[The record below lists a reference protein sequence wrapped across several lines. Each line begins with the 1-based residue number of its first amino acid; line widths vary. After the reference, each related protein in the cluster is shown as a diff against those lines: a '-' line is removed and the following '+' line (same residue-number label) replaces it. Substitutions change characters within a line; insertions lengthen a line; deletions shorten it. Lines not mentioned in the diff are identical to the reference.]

1 MKSKLILGI
10 AVIAASLII
19 GSQNIYANQAQNITN
34 DIRGAVGTAEDKVED
49 AAKDAAGTVKEGL
62 NTAGEAASN
71 MVNDVQGGMK
81 NDDWNNDGVVDNNN
95 DRDNNYT
102 ARRTNANT
110 NGVFTW
116 AGWTWA
122 ILAVVALAIIGLVW
136 YYMKQDRNVNNK

>member
-34 DIRGAVGTAEDKVED
+34 DIRGAVGTAEQTMED
-49 AAKDAAGTVKEGL
+49 AAKGATRTVREGL
-62 NTAGEAASN
+62 NTAGEATSN
-71 MVNDVQGGMK
+71 MVNDVRNGVERTTDNMEDNMD
-81 NDDWNNDGVVDNNN
+81 NDN
-95 DRDNNYT
+95 RDNNYT

-110 NGVFTW
+110 NGVFT
-116 AGWTWA
+116 ATGWTWA

-136 YYMKQDRNVNNK
+136 YYMKQDRSVNNK